1 MTSMI
6 KKLGKKIIVFL
17 LFRKRRRLKRE
28 CSVPT
33 KALNVLGERDL
44 VVPQREEIS
53 VLRNIKVFT
62 GYRFVFSDG
71 RLISA
76 PWINIDG
83 VIKLLKRPGVF
94 RSLLLE
100 LLILRAPD
108 KIESAFFF
116 VSRHGHQ
123 VSAPNYAHFL
133 LEDLPLLKFWMAGYR
148 DTKLLIRSDPPA
160 WVTDILSALGVEK
173 DRCIIND
180 APLSVDHLIIFPK
193 PIFSSHKYEKNVA
206 RFQTINLLKKKV
218 LQDRKEEEQ
227 KIEEGKWIFIDRH
240 SERRRKIENRNELLQ
255 VLSRFEFTIIEPSSY
270 TFSEQVKMFSNSSLL
285 LGQSGA
291 ALVNGCFMN
300 PESFLI
306 ELNHGEIEEG
316 PTCWQLMCNEFGLS
330 YRTIY
335 PINSVDDH
343 DKDITVDL
351 GALEK
356 VLWSSVSAI
365 TLGN

>member
-1 MTSMI
+1 M
-6 KKLGKKIIVFL
+6 
-17 LFRKRRRLKRE
+17 
-28 CSVPT
+28 
-33 KALNVLGERDL
+33 
-44 VVPQREEIS
+44 
-53 VLRNIKVFT
+53 
-62 GYRFVFSDG
+62 
-71 RLISA
+71 
-76 PWINIDG
+76 
-83 VIKLLKRPGVF
+83 
-94 RSLLLE
+94 
-100 LLILRAPD
+100 
-108 KIESAFFF
+108 
-116 VSRHGHQ
+116 
-123 VSAPNYAHFL
+123 
-133 LEDLPLLKFWMAGYR
+133 
-148 DTKLLIRSDPPA
+148 
-160 WVTDILSALGVEK
+160 
-173 DRCIIND
+173 
-180 APLSVDHLIIFPK
+180 
-193 PIFSSHKYEKNVA
+193 
-206 RFQTINLLKKKV
+206 